1 MAHAFAVPNE
11 CHQSS
16 QLAANQELYQ
26 NNQLYFWLPT
36 PPIYTITRLCRSNTC
51 YNELYQLRVKQ
62 LIGWPFAA
70 LSCNVNLC
78 LSVFLPSYDTTFD
91 LQPMAELICDALVG
105 SGLLMS
111 KTQITKLNI
120 QQMDVREIGQV
131 AVALTAAQDL

>member
-36 PPIYTITRLCRSNTC
+36 PPINTTTRLCRSNTC

-70 LSCNVNLC
+70 ISCNVHLC
-78 LSVFLPSYDTTFD
+78 LSVFMPLHEKNFD
-91 LQPMAELICDALVG
+91 LQPMAELICDSLVA
-105 SGLLMS
+105 SGLLLC
-111 KTQITKLNI
+111 KTQITQLNI
-120 QQMDVREIGQV
+120 QPMDTREIGQV
-131 AVALTAAQDL
+131 AVALTAALDS